1 MTTTNE
7 RLCLRTYTG
16 TICSYNAVRRPSIRD
31 LNRGG
36 NSDFVVHYM

>member
-1 MTTTNE
+1 MMTTTNE
-7 RLCLRTYTG
+7 RLCLRT
-16 TICSYNAVRRPSIRD
+16 YNAVRRPSIRD